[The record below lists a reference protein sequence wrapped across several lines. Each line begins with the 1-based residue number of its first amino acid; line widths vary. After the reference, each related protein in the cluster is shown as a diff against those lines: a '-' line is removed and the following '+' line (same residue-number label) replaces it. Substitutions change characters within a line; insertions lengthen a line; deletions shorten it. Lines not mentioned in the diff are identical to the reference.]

1 MKIVMEKYHGFGN
14 DYLIWDP
21 LKNNMKLDSN
31 RVKAINKSNLG
42 IGSIGILYGPII
54 EVNNIRFRSYNSNG
68 SEMNINEVNTKIFQ
82 KYIVDS
88 GYQTKEICNIS
99 SLKEEV
105 SESIHNVGFIILNN
119 DFVKELEII

>member
-54 EVNNIRFRSYNSNG
+54 EDNNIRFRSYNSNG
-68 SEMNINEVNTKIFQ
+68 SEMNINEINTKIFQ

-88 GYQTKEICNIS
+88 GYQIKEICNIS
-99 SLKEEV
+99 SLEEELSKV
-105 SESIHNVGFIILNN
+105 IHNVGFIILNN
-119 DFVKELEII
+119 DFVKELQVI